1 MPEQTYSHILITE
14 GDPGIAFSLHSGL
27 EREGCQVTW
36 KDKREDGIAF
46 TQALNP
52 GLIILDA
59 RLLYG
64 EVRPQN

>member
-1 MPEQTYSHILITE
+1 MPEQTHAHILTI
-14 GDPGIAFSLHSGL
+14 
-27 EREGCQVTW
+27 
-36 KDKREDGIAF
+36 EDEPGIAF

-64 EVRPQN
+64 EVRPQY